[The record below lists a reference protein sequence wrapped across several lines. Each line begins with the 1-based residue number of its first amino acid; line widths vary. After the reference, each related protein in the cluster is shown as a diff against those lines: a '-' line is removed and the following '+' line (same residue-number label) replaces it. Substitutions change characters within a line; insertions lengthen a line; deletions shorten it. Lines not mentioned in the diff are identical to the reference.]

1 MDEAA
6 THEGS
11 TDDPSTDEALTDE
24 GSTDDPPTG
33 EALTDEGP
41 TDHPATDEALT
52 AEPTDVA
59 AEAAA
64 HMTDTTQTADMTA
77 TAKAAHVATAEAARE
92 KPPLPADALTLRNFA
107 PCPCKR

>member
-1 MDEAA
+1 MIDKGPAGEATTNERSVDEAA
-6 THEGS
+6 THDGS
-11 TDDPSTDEALTDE
+11 
-24 GSTDDPPTG
+24 
-33 EALTDEGP
+33 
-41 TDHPATDEALT
+41 TDEALT